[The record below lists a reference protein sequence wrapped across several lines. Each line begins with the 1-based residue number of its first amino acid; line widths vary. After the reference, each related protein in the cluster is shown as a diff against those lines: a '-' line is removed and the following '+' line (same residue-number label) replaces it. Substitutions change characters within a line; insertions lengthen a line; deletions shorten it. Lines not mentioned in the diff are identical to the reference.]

1 MKVTFSAEDNGVLS
15 FAEQQQ
21 DEDDEKIKMK
31 KHRFNQCTCHNKK
44 YGYSEINWIL
54 HMTAVKCKVLTT

>member
-44 YGYSEINWIL
+44 YGYSEIN
-54 HMTAVKCKVLTT
+54 